1 MDHFAKGIG
10 SNKQKGTAG
19 ELLFIYESY
28 RRGLWPSKFEGD
40 PPCFDNIVIHRK
52 TNRPVIVQTRT
63 TELKGDSRRGT
74 RYQVKAL
81 CNNDTVH
88 IRDTNVQVLAI
99 YCIPYDW
106 YFIPAKKIFAHSVG
120 MYPHVSG
127 SKGKYEKFRGNWDV
141 FGFSKGDPVLLS

>member
-19 ELLFIYESY
+19 ELLFLYETY
-28 RRGLWPSKFEGD
+28 RRGLFPSQFAGD

-52 TNRPVIVQTRT
+52 TGRPIIVQTRT
-63 TELKGDSRRGT
+63 TELKGCPKRGS
-74 RYQVKAL
+74 RYQVKAT

-88 IRDTNVQVLAI
+88 IRDTNVQILAV
-99 YCIPYDW
+99 YCAPLNW
-106 YFIPAKKIFAHSVG
+106 YFIPVKYINVASVS
-120 MYPHVSG
+120 MYPHVKK
-127 SKGKYEKFRGNWDV
+127 SKGRWEKFKDKWGV